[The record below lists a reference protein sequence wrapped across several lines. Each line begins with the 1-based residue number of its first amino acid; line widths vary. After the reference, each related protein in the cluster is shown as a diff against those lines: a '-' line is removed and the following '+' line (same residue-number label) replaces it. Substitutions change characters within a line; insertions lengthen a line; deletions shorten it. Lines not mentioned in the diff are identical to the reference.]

1 MDFPE
6 PRLKLFPEEGQ
17 FSSEEE
23 AQSAWETN
31 KNFYILSSC
40 SEWNGKLINKKILL
54 REYTFIG
61 VAIQW
66 FSIKKEDNKEIK
78 VENFFKIKFPETY
91 GIRYF
96 AQAICWSV
104 PSLQKALE
112 DKVKNS
118 KLPYIEVILT
128 DKSEVVHSRYIWN
141 KGKWEK
147 I

>member
-6 PRLKLFPEEGQ
+6 PRLKLLPEEGY

-23 AQSAWETN
+23 AQLAWETN

-54 REYTFIG
+54 KEYTFIG

-66 FSIKKEDNKEIK
+66 VSIKTEDNKEIK

-112 DKVKNS
+112 DKTKNS
-118 KLPYIEVILT
+118 KLPYTEVILT

>member
-112 DKVKNS
+112 DKTKNS
-118 KLPYIEVILT
+118 KLPYTEVILT

>member
-54 REYTFIG
+54 REYTFIR

-118 KLPYIEVILT
+118 KLLYTEVILT